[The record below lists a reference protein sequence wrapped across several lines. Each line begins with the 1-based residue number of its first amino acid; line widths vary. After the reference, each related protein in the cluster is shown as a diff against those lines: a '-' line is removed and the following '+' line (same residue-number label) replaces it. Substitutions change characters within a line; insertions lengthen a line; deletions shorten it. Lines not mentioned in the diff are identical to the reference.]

1 MADSLSCIRSKADIC
16 LEFLGVVLLLLSLNS
31 SNSTSSSLLLLLFPP
46 SGWYFPSVEAYLE
59 YLPDDSSNIEDEIEE
74 ADLWNSATEG
84 AKNDGLRAYIRIFC
98 KISVL
103 FFVDFSLGF
112 IMKNYAND
120 MNPNQWTVAAQFE
133 SSFAGLV
140 YSVSVAT
147 VIDFDRRRHLH
158 LEGQDY
164 HRALTKRYE
173 RINIWM

>member
-1 MADSLSCIRSKADIC
+1 
-16 LEFLGVVLLLLSLNS
+16 
-31 SNSTSSSLLLLLFPP
+31 
-46 SGWYFPSVEAYLE
+46 
-59 YLPDDSSNIEDEIEE
+59 
-74 ADLWNSATEG
+74 
-84 AKNDGLRAYIRIFC
+84 
-98 KISVL
+98 
-103 FFVDFSLGF
+103 
-112 IMKNYAND
+112 MKNYADD